1 MTAVRSRRGFTLIE
15 LLVVIAIIA
24 VLVGLLL
31 PAVQKVREAAAR
43 MKCQNNLKQIG
54 LAAHNYESAKGGL
67 PPVAYDNLPISPPNP
82 GDDYQTPTFPV
93 QIQAGQP
100 TRSIHFMLLPYIEQS
115 NVQVKYDPTADW
127 RKIVNRPLAQSLIPI
142 YVCPSAPGG
151 NRTRTFTTSAAAN
164 YESGTVTGYVT
175 DYLVFAR
182 VRSTIN
188 TTTLL
193 SASVNSGW
201 NAATRPNTETKIIAI
216 TDGTSNTIMM
226 MEAAGGPQEYRLGK
240 LYSTSNTSD
249 TQMWAD
255 HRNYHIFDGSDP
267 NTGASGSGSSTSAN
281 RTLAVNGTNQAE
293 PYSFHTGGIN
303 VLRAD
308 GSVYF
313 LRQTV
318 TVGVVAGLLTRSHG
332 EVLPDY

>member
-24 VLVGLLL
+24 ILIGLLL

-43 MKCQNNLKQIG
+43 TKCQNNLKQMG
-54 LAAHNYESAKGGL
+54 LAAHNYESAMGGL
-67 PPVAYDNLPISPPNP
+67 PPVAYDDAALA
-82 GDDYQTPTFPV
+82 DQTPTFPA
-93 QIQAGQP
+93 QIPASQLP
-100 TRSIHFMLLPYIEQS
+100 RSIHFLLLPYIEQS
-115 NVQVKYDPTADW
+115 NISVKFDPTQDW
-127 RKIVNRPLAQSLIPI
+127 RELVNRPLAQSMIPI
-142 YVCPSAPGG
+142 YVCPSAPSG
-151 NRTRTFTTSAAAN
+151 NRTRSFNPITPPFGG
-164 YESGTVTGYVT
+164 GTVTGYVT

-267 NTGASGSGSSTSAN
+267 STGASGSGSSTSAN

-332 EVLPDY
+332 EILPDY